1 MKTFQSF
8 ALSPK
13 MVETLKALGYKNPT
27 PIQELVIPKALK
39 GESLLATSETGS
51 GKTHAFLIPI

>member
-1 MKTFQSF
+1 MFNENISKLCFITE
-8 ALSPK
+8 

-51 GKTHAFLIPI
+51 GKTHAF